1 MTSEAVT
8 LTPGSI
14 SLPALE
20 ALYRDSPAAVL
31 DRACRADMARAAAVV
46 ERAAAG
52 DAAVYGVNTGFG
64 KLASTRISPEET
76 ARLQRNLILSHN
88 AGVGPDL
95 PERIV
100 RLMMALKLLS
110 LGRGASG
117 VQWAI
122 VETLERMLAA
132 GVTPAVPAQGSV
144 GASGDLAPLA
154 HLTAVVIGEGRADYR
169 GERLPGG
176 AALQAA
182 GIEPVALRAK
192 EGLAMIN
199 GTQCSTALALA
210 GLFEAKRLLRAALVT
225 GALSVDA
232 TLGSDTPFDP
242 AINAL
247 RGHPGQIDVA
257 AALRSLLA
265 GSEIRASHIDCSRV
279 QDPYSVRCQP
289 QVMGACLTLLRQ
301 AGSVLAIE
309 AAAATDN
316 PLVLAERGE
325 ILSGGNFHAEPVAFA
340 ADQIA
345 LAVSEIGALTERR
358 IALLV
363 DPAMSELPAFLTPGP
378 RRQQRLHGGRNHRRR
393 AGRREQAARGAG
405 QHRQP
410 DHLRQPGRPCLH
422 GDPRRAPARRDER
435 QSGQDRRYRM
445 ARRRP
450 GHRLPRAAED
460 ERPPRPNAVA
470 RLRSVVP
477 PLEEDRYMAPDIEA
491 AVDLARAGALVEAV
505 GPEGMPG
512 W

>member
-1 MTSEAVT
+1 MPEPVT

-14 SLPALE
+14 TLPALE
-20 ALYRDSPAAVL
+20 ALYRESPPVVL
-31 DRACRADMARAAAVV
+31 DRACRADMARAEAVV

-52 DAAVYGVNTGFG
+52 DEAVYGVNTGFG
-64 KLASTRISPEET
+64 KLASTRISPAET

-100 RLMMALKLLS
+100 RLMMTLKLLG

-154 HLTAVVIGEGRADYR
+154 HLTAVMIGEGRADYR

-210 GLFEAKRLLRAALVT
+210 GLFDAKRLLRAALVT

-257 AALRSLLA
+257 AALRALLA
-265 GSEIRASHIDCSRV
+265 GSEIRASHVDCSRV

-316 PLVLAERGE
+316 PLVLPERGE

-345 LAVSEIGALTERR
+345 LAISETGALAERR

-363 DPAMSELPAFLTPGP
+363 DPSMSELPAFLSPEPGVNSGFMAAEITAAALAAENKQRAAP
-378 RRQQRLHGGRNHRRR
+378 ASIDSLTTCANQEDHVSMATHGARRLAEMNDNL
-393 AGRREQAARGAG
+393 AKIVAVEWLAAAQGIG
-405 QHRQP
+405 F
-410 DHLRQPGRPCLH
+410 
-422 GDPRRAPARRDER
+422 RAPLKT
-435 QSGQDRRYRM
+435 SV
-445 ARRRP
+445 
-450 GHRLPRAAED
+450 RLAE
-460 ERPPRPNAVA
+460 ALA
-470 RLRSVVP
+470 RLRAVVP

>member
-1 MTSEAVT
+1 MPEPVT

-14 SLPALE
+14 TLPALE
-20 ALYRDSPAAVL
+20 ALYRESPPVLL
-31 DRACRADMARAAAVV
+31 DRACRADMARAEAVV
-46 ERAAAG
+46 ARAAAG

-64 KLASTRISPEET
+64 KLASTRISPEQT
-76 ARLQRNLILSHN
+76 AQLQRNLILSHN

-100 RLMMALKLLS
+100 RLTMTLKLLS

-154 HLTAVVIGEGRADYR
+154 HLTAVLIGEGRAHYG
-169 GERLPGG
+169 GERLPG
-176 AALQAA
+176 AAAMQAA
-182 GIEPVALRAK
+182 GIEPVVLRAK

-210 GLFEAKRLLRAALVT
+210 GLFDAKRLLRAALVT

-242 AINAL
+242 EINAL
-247 RGHPGQIDVA
+247 RGHPAQIDVA
-257 AALRSLLA
+257 AALRTLLA
-265 GSEIRASHIDCSRV
+265 GSEIRASHVDCTRV

-316 PLVLAERGE
+316 PLVLPERGE

-345 LAVSEIGALTERR
+345 LAVSEIGALAERR

-363 DPAMSELPAFLTPGP
+363 DPSMSELPAFLTPDPGVNSGFMAAEITAAALAAENK
-378 RRQQRLHGGRNHRRR
+378 QRAAPASIDSLTTCANQEDHVSMATH
-393 AGRREQAARGAG
+393 AARRLTEMNDNLAKIVAIEWLAAAQGVG
-405 QHRQP
+405 F
-410 DHLRQPGRPCLH
+410 
-422 GDPRRAPARRDER
+422 RAPLKTSARLA
-435 QSGQDRRYRM
+435 S
-445 ARRRP
+445 
-450 GHRLPRAAED
+450 
-460 ERPPRPNAVA
+460 AVA
-470 RLRSVVP
+470 RLRAVVP

-491 AVDLARAGALVEAV
+491 AVDLVHHGALVEAV

>member
-1 MTSEAVT
+1 MPEPVT

-14 SLPALE
+14 TLPALE
-20 ALYRDSPAAVL
+20 ALYRESPPVLL
-31 DRACRADMARAAAVV
+31 DRACRADMARAEAVV
-46 ERAAAG
+46 ARAAAG

-64 KLASTRISPEET
+64 KLASSRISPEQT
-76 ARLQRNLILSHN
+76 AQLQRNLILSHN

-100 RLMMALKLLS
+100 RLTMTLKLLS

-154 HLTAVVIGEGRADYR
+154 HLTAVLIGEGRAHYG
-169 GERLPGG
+169 GERLPG
-176 AALQAA
+176 AAAMQAA
-182 GIEPVALRAK
+182 GIEPVVLRAK

-210 GLFEAKRLLRAALVT
+210 GLFDAKRLLRAALVT

-232 TLGSDTPFDP
+232 ILGSDTPFDP
-242 AINAL
+242 EINAL
-247 RGHPGQIDVA
+247 RGHPAQIDVA
-257 AALRSLLA
+257 AALRALLA
-265 GSEIRASHIDCSRV
+265 GSEIRASHVDCTRV

-309 AAAATDN
+309 AVAATDN
-316 PLVLAERGE
+316 PLVLTERGE

-345 LAVSEIGALTERR
+345 LAVSEIGALAERR

-363 DPAMSELPAFLTPGP
+363 DPSMSELPAFLTPDPGVNSGFMAAEITAAALAAENK
-378 RRQQRLHGGRNHRRR
+378 QRAAPASIDSLTTCANQEDHVSMATH
-393 AGRREQAARGAG
+393 AARRLTEMNDNLAKIVAIEWLAAAQGVG
-405 QHRQP
+405 F
-410 DHLRQPGRPCLH
+410 
-422 GDPRRAPARRDER
+422 RAPLKTSAHLA
-435 QSGQDRRYRM
+435 S
-445 ARRRP
+445 
-450 GHRLPRAAED
+450 
-460 ERPPRPNAVA
+460 AVA
-470 RLRSVVP
+470 RLRAVVP

-491 AVDLARAGALVEAV
+491 AVDLVHHGALVEAV

>member
-1 MTSEAVT
+1 MTSEPVT

-95 PERIV
+95 PERIA

-210 GLFEAKRLLRAALVT
+210 GLFDAKRLLRAALVT

-257 AALRSLLA
+257 AALRALLA

-363 DPAMSELPAFLTPGP
+363 DPAMSELPAFLTPEPGVNSGFMAAEITAAALAAENK
-378 RRQQRLHGGRNHRRR
+378 QR
-393 AGRREQAARGAG
+393 A
-405 QHRQP
+405 
-410 DHLRQPGRPCLH
+410 
-422 GDPRRAPARRDER
+422 APASIDSLTTCANQEDHV
-435 QSGQDRRYRM
+435 SMATHG
-445 ARRRP
+445 ARRLAEMNDNLAKIVAIEWLAAAQGIGFREP
-450 GHRLPRAAED
+450 LKTSARLG
-460 ERPPRPNAVA
+460 NAIA

>member
-8 LTPGSI
+8 LTPGST

-20 ALYRDSPAAVL
+20 ALYRGSPPVVL
-31 DRACRADMARAAAVV
+31 DRDCRAEVERAAAVV
-46 ERAAAG
+46 EQAARG
-52 DAAVYGVNTGFG
+52 DEAVYGVNTGFG
-64 KLASTRISPEET
+64 KLASTRISPEQT

-95 PERIV
+95 PDRIV

-122 VETLERMLAA
+122 IETLERMLAA
-132 GVTPAVPAQGSV
+132 GVTPSVPAQGSV

-154 HLTAVVIGEGRADYR
+154 HLTAVLIGEGRASYR
-169 GERLPGG
+169 GQRLPGG
-176 AALQAA
+176 AAMEAA
-182 GIEPVALRAK
+182 AIEPVVLRAK

-210 GLFEAKRLLRAALVT
+210 GLFDAKRLLRAALVT

-232 TLGSDTPFDP
+232 TLGSDTAFDP

-257 AALRSLLA
+257 AALRALLA
-265 GSEIRASHIDCSRV
+265 GSEIRASHIDCTRV

-316 PLVLAERGE
+316 PLVLTERGE

-363 DPAMSELPAFLTPGP
+363 DPAMSELPAFLTPEPGVNSGFMAAEITAAALAAENKQRAAP
-378 RRQQRLHGGRNHRRR
+378 ASIDSLTTCANQEDHVSMATHGARRLAEMNDNL
-393 AGRREQAARGAG
+393 AKIVAIEWLAAAQGVG
-405 QHRQP
+405 F
-410 DHLRQPGRPCLH
+410 
-422 GDPRRAPARRDER
+422 RAPLKTSARLG
-435 QSGQDRRYRM
+435 S
-445 ARRRP
+445 
-450 GHRLPRAAED
+450 
-460 ERPPRPNAVA
+460 AVA
-470 RLRSVVP
+470 RLRAVVP

-505 GPEGMPG
+505 GPDGMPG

>member
-1 MTSEAVT
+1 MPEPVT

-14 SLPALE
+14 TLPALE
-20 ALYRDSPAAVL
+20 ALYRESPPVLL
-31 DRACRADMARAAAVV
+31 DRACRADMARAEAVV
-46 ERAAAG
+46 ARAARG
-52 DAAVYGVNTGFG
+52 DEAVYGVNTGFG
-64 KLASTRISPEET
+64 KLASTRISPEQT
-76 ARLQRNLILSHN
+76 AQLQRNLILSHN
-88 AGVGPDL
+88 AGVGLDL

-100 RLMMALKLLS
+100 RLTMTLKLLS

-122 VETLERMLAA
+122 VETLERMLAT

-154 HLTAVVIGEGRADYR
+154 HLTAVLIGEGRAGYR

-176 AALQAA
+176 AAMQAA
-182 GIEPVALRAK
+182 GIEPVVLRAK

-210 GLFEAKRLLRAALVT
+210 GLFDAKRLLRAALVT

-242 AINAL
+242 EINAL
-247 RGHPGQIDVA
+247 RGHPAQIDVA
-257 AALRSLLA
+257 AALRTLLA
-265 GSEIRASHIDCSRV
+265 GSEIRASHVDCTRV

-316 PLVLAERGE
+316 PLVLPERGE

-345 LAVSEIGALTERR
+345 LAVSEIGALAERR

-363 DPAMSELPAFLTPGP
+363 DPSMSELPAFLTPDPGVNSGFMAAEITAAALAAENK
-378 RRQQRLHGGRNHRRR
+378 QR
-393 AGRREQAARGAG
+393 A
-405 QHRQP
+405 
-410 DHLRQPGRPCLH
+410 
-422 GDPRRAPARRDER
+422 APASIDSLTTCANQEDHV
-435 QSGQDRRYRM
+435 SMATHG
-445 ARRRP
+445 ARRLAEMNDNLAKIVAIEWLAAAQGIGFREP
-450 GHRLPRAAED
+450 LKTSARLAS
-460 ERPPRPNAVA
+460 AVA
-470 RLRSVVP
+470 RLRAVVP

-505 GPEGMPG
+505 GPDGMPG

>member
-8 LTPGSI
+8 LTPGST

-20 ALYRDSPAAVL
+20 ALYRESPPVVL
-31 DRACRADMARAAAVV
+31 DRACRVDMARAEAVV
-46 ERAAAG
+46 EQAAAG

-100 RLMMALKLLS
+100 RLMMVLKLLS

-122 VETLERMLAA
+122 VEALERMLAA
-132 GVTPAVPAQGSV
+132 GVTPSVPAQGSV

-154 HLTAVVIGEGRADYR
+154 HLTAVVIGEGRASYR

-210 GLFEAKRLLRAALVT
+210 GLFDAKRLLRAALVT

-257 AALRSLLA
+257 AALRALLA
-265 GSEIRASHIDCSRV
+265 GSEIRASHIDCTRV

-363 DPAMSELPAFLTPGP
+363 DPAMSELPAFLTPEPGVNSGFMAAEITAAALAAENKQRATP
-378 RRQQRLHGGRNHRRR
+378 ASIDSLTTCANQEDHVSMATHGARRLAEMNDNL
-393 AGRREQAARGAG
+393 AKIVAIEWLAATQGIG
-405 QHRQP
+405 F
-410 DHLRQPGRPCLH
+410 
-422 GDPRRAPARRDER
+422 RAPLKT
-435 QSGQDRRYRM
+435 SV
-445 ARRRP
+445 
-450 GHRLPRAAED
+450 RLGSAI
-460 ERPPRPNAVA
+460 A
-470 RLRSVVP
+470 RLRAVVP

>member
-1 MTSEAVT
+1 MTEPVT
-8 LTPGSI
+8 LTPGPTG
-14 SLPALE
+14 LPVLE
-20 ALYRDSPAAVL
+20 RLYRDSPPVVL
-31 DRACRADMARAAAVV
+31 DRSCRAEVERAAAVV

-64 KLASTRISPEET
+64 KLAGTRISPEQT

-95 PERIV
+95 PEPVV
-100 RLMMALKLLS
+100 RLMMCLKLLS

-132 GVTPAVPAQGSV
+132 GLTPAVPAQGSV

-154 HLTAVVIGEGRADYR
+154 HLTAVMIGEGMAAWR
-169 GERLPGG
+169 GERLAGG
-176 AALQAA
+176 AAMQLA
-182 GIEPVALRAK
+182 GIEPVVLGAK

-210 GLFEAKRLLRAALVT
+210 GLFDAKRLLRAALVT

-242 AINAL
+242 AVSAL
-247 RGHPGQIDVA
+247 RGHQAQIDVA
-257 AALRSLLA
+257 AALRALLA
-265 GSEIRASHIDCSRV
+265 GSEIRASHVDCTRV

-316 PLVLAERGE
+316 PLVLTERGE

-358 IALLV
+358 LALLV
-363 DPAMSELPAFLTPGP
+363 DPAMSELPAFLTPEPGINSGFMAAEITAAALAAEN
-378 RRQQRLHGGRNHRRR
+378 RQR
-393 AGRREQAARGAG
+393 A
-405 QHRQP
+405 
-410 DHLRQPGRPCLH
+410 
-422 GDPRRAPARRDER
+422 APASIDSLTTCANQEDHV
-435 QSGQDRRYRM
+435 SMATHG
-445 ARRRP
+445 ARRLGEMNDNLAKIVAIEWLAAAQGIRFREP
-450 GHRLPRAAED
+450 LNTSPRLARAID
-460 ERPPRPNAVA
+460 
-470 RLRSVVP
+470 RLRAVVP

-491 AVDLARAGALVEAV
+491 AVGLVRAGALVEAA
-505 GPEGMPG
+505 GPDGMPG
-512 W
+512 WQ

>member
-1 MTSEAVT
+1 MPEPVT
-8 LTPGSI
+8 LAPGSI
-14 SLPALE
+14 ALPALE
-20 ALYRDSPAAVL
+20 ALYRENPPVLL
-31 DRACRADMARAAAVV
+31 DRACRADMAQAESVV
-46 ERAAAG
+46 ARAAAG
-52 DAAVYGVNTGFG
+52 GAAVYGVNTGFG
-64 KLASTRISPEET
+64 KLASTRISPEQT
-76 ARLQRNLILSHN
+76 AQLQRNLILSHN

-100 RLMMALKLLS
+100 RLMMTLKLLS

-122 VETLERMLAA
+122 VETLERMLEA

-154 HLTAVVIGEGRADYR
+154 HLTAVLIGEGRADYR

-182 GIEPVALRAK
+182 GIAPVALRAK

-210 GLFEAKRLLRAALVT
+210 GLFDAKRLLRAALVT

-247 RGHPGQIDVA
+247 RGHPAQIDVA
-257 AALRSLLA
+257 AALRALLA
-265 GSEIRASHIDCSRV
+265 GSEIRASHIDCTRV

-316 PLVLAERGE
+316 PLVLTERGE

-363 DPAMSELPAFLTPGP
+363 DPSMSELPAFLTPDPGVNSGFMAAEITAAALAAENKQRAAP
-378 RRQQRLHGGRNHRRR
+378 ASIDSLTTCANQEDHVSMATHGARRLAEMNDNLSKIV
-393 AGRREQAARGAG
+393 AIEWLAAAQGIG
-405 QHRQP
+405 FRQP
-410 DHLRQPGRPCLH
+410 LKT
-422 GDPRRAPARRDER
+422 
-435 QSGQDRRYRM
+435 S
-445 ARRRP
+445 
-450 GHRLPRAAED
+450 
-460 ERPPRPNAVA
+460 A
-470 RLRSVVP
+470 RLAEAVGRLRAVVP

>member
-1 MTSEAVT
+1 MPEPVT
-8 LTPGSI
+8 LTPGPI
-14 SLPALE
+14 ALPVLE
-20 ALYRDSPAAVL
+20 RLYRDSPPAAL
-31 DRACRADMARAAAVV
+31 NRACRADVERAAAVV
-46 ERAAAG
+46 EEAAVG
-52 DAAVYGVNTGFG
+52 DAAIYGVNTGFG

-95 PERIV
+95 PDRIV
-100 RLMMALKLLS
+100 RLMMTLKLLS

-132 GVTPAVPAQGSV
+132 GVTPSVPAQGSV

-154 HLTAVVIGEGRADYR
+154 HLTAVMIGEGRAHYR
-169 GERLPGG
+169 GERMPGG
-176 AALQAA
+176 AAMQAA
-182 GIEPVALRAK
+182 GIEPVALGAK

-210 GLFEAKRLLRAALVT
+210 GLFDAKRLLRAALVT

-232 TLGSDTPFDP
+232 ILGSDTPFDP

-257 AALRSLLA
+257 AALRALLA
-265 GSEIRASHIDCSRV
+265 GSEIRASHVDCSRV

-316 PLVLAERGE
+316 PLVLPERGE

-345 LAVSEIGALTERR
+345 LAVSEIGALAERR

-363 DPAMSELPAFLTPGP
+363 DPAMSELPAFLTPDPGVNSGFMAAEITAAALAAENKQRAAP
-378 RRQQRLHGGRNHRRR
+378 ASIDSLTTCANQEDHVSMATHGARRLAEMNDNL
-393 AGRREQAARGAG
+393 AKIVAIEWLAAAQGIG
-405 QHRQP
+405 F
-410 DHLRQPGRPCLH
+410 
-422 GDPRRAPARRDER
+422 RAPLKT
-435 QSGQDRRYRM
+435 S
-445 ARRRP
+445 
-450 GHRLPRAAED
+450 
-460 ERPPRPNAVA
+460 A
-470 RLRSVVP
+470 RLAEAVGRLRAVVP

-491 AVDLARAGALVEAV
+491 AVGLARAGALVEAV
-505 GPEGMPG
+505 GPDGMPG

>member
-1 MTSEAVT
+1 MPEPVT

-14 SLPALE
+14 TLPALE
-20 ALYRDSPAAVL
+20 ALYRESPPVLL
-31 DRACRADMARAAAVV
+31 DRACRADMARAEAVV
-46 ERAAAG
+46 ARAAQG
-52 DAAVYGVNTGFG
+52 DEAVYGVNTGFG
-64 KLASTRISPEET
+64 KLASTRISPEQT
-76 ARLQRNLILSHN
+76 TQLQRNLILSHN

-100 RLMMALKLLS
+100 RLTMTLKLLS

-154 HLTAVVIGEGRADYR
+154 HLTAVLIGEGRTHYR

-176 AALQAA
+176 AAMQAA
-182 GIEPVALRAK
+182 GIEPVVLRAK

-210 GLFEAKRLLRAALVT
+210 GLFDAKRLLRAALVT

-232 TLGSDTPFDP
+232 ILGSDTPFGP
-242 AINAL
+242 EINAL
-247 RGHPGQIDVA
+247 RGHPAQIDVA
-257 AALRSLLA
+257 AALRTLLA
-265 GSEIRASHIDCSRV
+265 GSEIRASHVDCTRV

-316 PLVLAERGE
+316 PLVLPERGE

-345 LAVSEIGALTERR
+345 LAVSEIGALAERR

-363 DPAMSELPAFLTPGP
+363 DPSMSELPAFLTPDPGVNSGFMAAEITAAALAAENK
-378 RRQQRLHGGRNHRRR
+378 QRAAPASIDSLTTCANQEDHVSMATH
-393 AGRREQAARGAG
+393 AARRLAEMNDNLGKILAIEWLAAAQG
-405 QHRQP
+405 I
-410 DHLRQPGRPCLH
+410 GF
-422 GDPRRAPARRDER
+422 RAPLKTSARLA
-435 QSGQDRRYRM
+435 S
-445 ARRRP
+445 
-450 GHRLPRAAED
+450 
-460 ERPPRPNAVA
+460 AVA
-470 RLRSVVP
+470 RLRAVVP

-505 GPEGMPG
+505 GPDGMPG

>member
-1 MTSEAVT
+1 MPEPVT

-14 SLPALE
+14 TLPALE
-20 ALYRDSPAAVL
+20 ALYRESPPVLL
-31 DRACRADMARAAAVV
+31 DRACRADMARAEAVV
-46 ERAAAG
+46 ARAAQG
-52 DAAVYGVNTGFG
+52 DEAVYGVNTGFG
-64 KLASTRISPEET
+64 KLACTRISPEQT
-76 ARLQRNLILSHN
+76 TQLQRNLILSHN

-100 RLMMALKLLS
+100 RLTMTLKLLS

-154 HLTAVVIGEGRADYR
+154 HLTAVLIGEGRAHYR

-176 AALQAA
+176 AAMQAA
-182 GIEPVALRAK
+182 GIEPVVLRAK

-210 GLFEAKRLLRAALVT
+210 GLFDAKRLLRAALVT

-232 TLGSDTPFDP
+232 ILGSDTPFGP
-242 AINAL
+242 EINAL
-247 RGHPGQIDVA
+247 RGHPAQIDVA
-257 AALRSLLA
+257 AALRTLLA
-265 GSEIRASHIDCSRV
+265 GSEIRASHVDCTRV

-316 PLVLAERGE
+316 PLVLPERGE

-345 LAVSEIGALTERR
+345 LAISETGALAERR

-363 DPAMSELPAFLTPGP
+363 DPSMSELPAFLTPDPGVNSGFMAAEITAAALAAENK
-378 RRQQRLHGGRNHRRR
+378 QRAAPASIDSLTTCANQEDHVSMATH
-393 AGRREQAARGAG
+393 AARRLTEMNDNLAKIVAIEWLAAAQGVG
-405 QHRQP
+405 F
-410 DHLRQPGRPCLH
+410 
-422 GDPRRAPARRDER
+422 RAPLKTSAHLA
-435 QSGQDRRYRM
+435 S
-445 ARRRP
+445 
-450 GHRLPRAAED
+450 
-460 ERPPRPNAVA
+460 AVA
-470 RLRSVVP
+470 RLRAVVP

-491 AVDLARAGALVEAV
+491 AVDLVHHGALVEAV

>member
-1 MTSEAVT
+1 
-8 LTPGSI
+8 
-14 SLPALE
+14 
-20 ALYRDSPAAVL
+20 
-31 DRACRADMARAAAVV
+31 MARAEAVV
-46 ERAAAG
+46 ARAAAG

-64 KLASTRISPEET
+64 KLASTRISPEQT
-76 ARLQRNLILSHN
+76 AQLQRNLILSHN

-100 RLMMALKLLS
+100 RLTMTLKLLS

-154 HLTAVVIGEGRADYR
+154 HLTAVLIGEGRADYR

-176 AALQAA
+176 AAMQAA
-182 GIEPVALRAK
+182 GIEPVVLRAK

-210 GLFEAKRLLRAALVT
+210 GLFDAKRLLRAALVT

-232 TLGSDTPFDP
+232 TLGSDTPFDSE
-242 AINAL
+242 INAL
-247 RGHPGQIDVA
+247 RGHPAQIDVA
-257 AALRSLLA
+257 AALRALLA
-265 GSEIRASHIDCSRV
+265 GSEIRASHVDCTRV

-309 AAAATDN
+309 AVAATDN
-316 PLVLAERGE
+316 PLVLTERGE

-345 LAVSEIGALTERR
+345 LAISEIGALAERR

-363 DPAMSELPAFLTPGP
+363 DPSMSELPAFLTPDPGVNSGFMAAEITAAALAAENK
-378 RRQQRLHGGRNHRRR
+378 QRAAPASIDSLTTCANQEDHVSMATH
-393 AGRREQAARGAG
+393 AARRLTEMNDNLAKIVAIEWLAAAQGVG
-405 QHRQP
+405 F
-410 DHLRQPGRPCLH
+410 
-422 GDPRRAPARRDER
+422 RAPLKTSARLA
-435 QSGQDRRYRM
+435 S
-445 ARRRP
+445 
-450 GHRLPRAAED
+450 
-460 ERPPRPNAVA
+460 AVA
-470 RLRSVVP
+470 RLRAVVP

-491 AVDLARAGALVEAV
+491 AVDLVHHGALVEAV

>member
-8 LTPGSI
+8 LTPGST

-20 ALYRDSPAAVL
+20 ALYRDSPPVVL
-31 DRACRADMARAAAVV
+31 DRACRADMARAEAVV
-46 ERAAAG
+46 ERAARG
-52 DAAVYGVNTGFG
+52 DEAVYGVNTGFG

-122 VETLERMLAA
+122 VEALERMLAA
-132 GVTPAVPAQGSV
+132 GVTPSVPAQGSV

-154 HLTAVVIGEGRADYR
+154 HLTAVVIGEGRAHYR

-210 GLFEAKRLLRAALVT
+210 GLFDAKRLLRAALVT

-257 AALRSLLA
+257 AALRALLA

-301 AGSVLAIE
+301 AGAVLAIE

-363 DPAMSELPAFLTPGP
+363 DPAMSELPAFLTPEPGVNSGFMAAEITAAALAAENKQRAAP
-378 RRQQRLHGGRNHRRR
+378 ASIDSLTTCANQEDHVSMATHGARRLAEMNDNL
-393 AGRREQAARGAG
+393 AKIVAIEWLAAAQGIG
-405 QHRQP
+405 F
-410 DHLRQPGRPCLH
+410 
-422 GDPRRAPARRDER
+422 RAPLKTSARLG
-435 QSGQDRRYRM
+435 S
-445 ARRRP
+445 AI
-450 GHRLPRAAED
+450 
-460 ERPPRPNAVA
+460 A
-470 RLRSVVP
+470 RLRTVVP

-505 GPEGMPG
+505 GPDGMPG

>member
-1 MTSEAVT
+1 
-8 LTPGSI
+8 
-14 SLPALE
+14 
-20 ALYRDSPAAVL
+20 
-31 DRACRADMARAAAVV
+31 
-46 ERAAAG
+46 
-52 DAAVYGVNTGFG
+52 
-64 KLASTRISPEET
+64 
-76 ARLQRNLILSHN
+76 
-88 AGVGPDL
+88 
-95 PERIV
+95 
-100 RLMMALKLLS
+100 MMALKLLS

-132 GVTPAVPAQGSV
+132 GVTPSVPAQGSV

-154 HLTAVVIGEGRADYR
+154 HLTAVMIGEGRADYR

-210 GLFEAKRLLRAALVT
+210 GLFDAKRLLRAALVT

-257 AALRSLLA
+257 AALRALLA

-301 AGSVLAIE
+301 AGAVLAIE

-363 DPAMSELPAFLTPGP
+363 DPAMSELPAFLTPEPGVNSGFMAAEITAAALAAENKQRAAP
-378 RRQQRLHGGRNHRRR
+378 ASIDSLTTCANQEDHVSMATHGARRLAEMNDNL
-393 AGRREQAARGAG
+393 AKIVAIEWLAAAQGIG
-405 QHRQP
+405 F
-410 DHLRQPGRPCLH
+410 
-422 GDPRRAPARRDER
+422 RAPLKTSARLG
-435 QSGQDRRYRM
+435 S
-445 ARRRP
+445 AI
-450 GHRLPRAAED
+450 
-460 ERPPRPNAVA
+460 A
-470 RLRSVVP
+470 RLRTVVP

-505 GPEGMPG
+505 GPDGMPG

>member
-1 MTSEAVT
+1 MPEPVT

-14 SLPALE
+14 TLPALE
-20 ALYRDSPAAVL
+20 ALYRESPPVLL
-31 DRACRADMARAAAVV
+31 DRACRADMARAEAVV
-46 ERAAAG
+46 ARAAQG
-52 DAAVYGVNTGFG
+52 DEAVYGVNTGFG
-64 KLASTRISPEET
+64 KLASTRISPEQT
-76 ARLQRNLILSHN
+76 TQLQRNLILSHN

-100 RLMMALKLLS
+100 RLTMTLKLLS

-154 HLTAVVIGEGRADYR
+154 HLTAVLIGEGRAHYR

-176 AALQAA
+176 AAMQAA
-182 GIEPVALRAK
+182 GIEPVVLRAK

-210 GLFEAKRLLRAALVT
+210 GLFDAKRLLRAALVT

-232 TLGSDTPFDP
+232 ILGSDTPFDP
-242 AINAL
+242 EINAL
-247 RGHPGQIDVA
+247 RGHPAQIDVA
-257 AALRSLLA
+257 AALRTLLA
-265 GSEIRASHIDCSRV
+265 GSEIRASHVDCTRV

-316 PLVLAERGE
+316 PLVLPERGE

-345 LAVSEIGALTERR
+345 LAVSEIGALAERR

-363 DPAMSELPAFLTPGP
+363 DPSMSELPAFLTPDPGVNSGFMAAEITAAALAAENK
-378 RRQQRLHGGRNHRRR
+378 QRAAPASIDSLTTCANQEDHVSMATH
-393 AGRREQAARGAG
+393 AARRLTEMNDNLAKIVAIEWLAAAQGVG
-405 QHRQP
+405 F
-410 DHLRQPGRPCLH
+410 
-422 GDPRRAPARRDER
+422 RAPLKTSARLA
-435 QSGQDRRYRM
+435 S
-445 ARRRP
+445 
-450 GHRLPRAAED
+450 
-460 ERPPRPNAVA
+460 AVA
-470 RLRSVVP
+470 RLRAVVP

-491 AVDLARAGALVEAV
+491 AVDLVHHGALVEAV

>member
-1 MTSEAVT
+1 MPEPVT

-14 SLPALE
+14 VLPALE
-20 ALYRDSPAAVL
+20 ALYRESPPVLL
-31 DRACRADMARAAAVV
+31 DRACRADMARAEAVV
-46 ERAAAG
+46 ARAAAG

-64 KLASTRISPEET
+64 KLASTRISPEQT
-76 ARLQRNLILSHN
+76 AQLQRNLILSHN

-100 RLMMALKLLS
+100 RLTMTLKLLS

-154 HLTAVVIGEGRADYR
+154 HLTAVLIGEGRADYR

-176 AALQAA
+176 AAMQAA
-182 GIEPVALRAK
+182 GIEPVVLRAK

-210 GLFEAKRLLRAALVT
+210 GLFDAKRLLRAALVT

-242 AINAL
+242 EINAL
-247 RGHPGQIDVA
+247 RGHPAQIDVA
-257 AALRSLLA
+257 AALRTLLA
-265 GSEIRASHIDCSRV
+265 GSEIRASHVDCTRV

-316 PLVLAERGE
+316 PLVLPERGE

-345 LAVSEIGALTERR
+345 LAVSEIGALAERR

-363 DPAMSELPAFLTPGP
+363 DPSMSELPAFLTPDPGVNSGFMAAEITAAALAAENK
-378 RRQQRLHGGRNHRRR
+378 QRAAPASIDSLTTCANQEDHVSMATH
-393 AGRREQAARGAG
+393 AARRLTEMNDNLAKIVAIEWLAAAQGVG
-405 QHRQP
+405 F
-410 DHLRQPGRPCLH
+410 
-422 GDPRRAPARRDER
+422 RAPLKTSAHLA
-435 QSGQDRRYRM
+435 S
-445 ARRRP
+445 
-450 GHRLPRAAED
+450 
-460 ERPPRPNAVA
+460 AVA
-470 RLRSVVP
+470 RLRAVVP

-491 AVDLARAGALVEAV
+491 AVDLVHHGALVEAV

>member
-1 MTSEAVT
+1 MPEPVT

-14 SLPALE
+14 TLPALE
-20 ALYRDSPAAVL
+20 ALYRESPPVLL
-31 DRACRADMARAAAVV
+31 DRACRADMARAEAVV
-46 ERAAAG
+46 ARAAQG
-52 DAAVYGVNTGFG
+52 DEAVYGVNTGFG
-64 KLASTRISPEET
+64 KLASTRISPEQT
-76 ARLQRNLILSHN
+76 TQLQRNLILSHN

-100 RLMMALKLLS
+100 RLTMTLKLLS

-154 HLTAVVIGEGRADYR
+154 HLTAVLIGEGRAHYR

-176 AALQAA
+176 AAMQAA
-182 GIEPVALRAK
+182 GIEPVVLRAK

-210 GLFEAKRLLRAALVT
+210 GLFDAKRLLRAALVT

-232 TLGSDTPFDP
+232 ILGSDTPFGP
-242 AINAL
+242 EINAL
-247 RGHPGQIDVA
+247 RGHPAQIDVA
-257 AALRSLLA
+257 AALRTLLA
-265 GSEIRASHIDCSRV
+265 GSEIRASHVDCTRV

-316 PLVLAERGE
+316 PLVLPERGE

-345 LAVSEIGALTERR
+345 LAISETGALAERR

-363 DPAMSELPAFLTPGP
+363 DPSMSELPAFLTPDPGVNSGFMAAEITAAALAAENK
-378 RRQQRLHGGRNHRRR
+378 QRAAPASIDSLTTCANQEDHVSMATH
-393 AGRREQAARGAG
+393 AARRLTEMNDNLAKIVAIEWLAAAQGVG
-405 QHRQP
+405 F
-410 DHLRQPGRPCLH
+410 
-422 GDPRRAPARRDER
+422 RAPLKTSAHLA
-435 QSGQDRRYRM
+435 S
-445 ARRRP
+445 
-450 GHRLPRAAED
+450 
-460 ERPPRPNAVA
+460 AVA
-470 RLRSVVP
+470 RLRAVVP

-491 AVDLARAGALVEAV
+491 AVDLVHHGALVEAV

>member
-1 MTSEAVT
+1 MPEPVT

-14 SLPALE
+14 TLPALE
-20 ALYRDSPAAVL
+20 ALYRESPPVLL
-31 DRACRADMARAAAVV
+31 DRACRADMARAEAVV
-46 ERAAAG
+46 ARAAAG

-64 KLASTRISPEET
+64 KLASTRISPEQT
-76 ARLQRNLILSHN
+76 AQLQRNLILSHN

-100 RLMMALKLLS
+100 RLTMTLKLLS

-154 HLTAVVIGEGRADYR
+154 HLTAVLIGEGRAHYG
-169 GERLPGG
+169 GERLPG
-176 AALQAA
+176 AAAMQAA
-182 GIEPVALRAK
+182 GIEPVVLRAK

-210 GLFEAKRLLRAALVT
+210 GLFDAKRLLRAALVT

-232 TLGSDTPFDP
+232 ILGSDTPFDP
-242 AINAL
+242 EINAL
-247 RGHPGQIDVA
+247 RGHPAQIDVA
-257 AALRSLLA
+257 AALRTLLA
-265 GSEIRASHIDCSRV
+265 GSEIRASHVDCTRV

-309 AAAATDN
+309 AVAATDN
-316 PLVLAERGE
+316 PLVLTERGE

-345 LAVSEIGALTERR
+345 LAVSEIGALAERR

-363 DPAMSELPAFLTPGP
+363 DPSMSELPAFLTPDPGVNSGFMAAEITAAALAAENK
-378 RRQQRLHGGRNHRRR
+378 QRAAPASIDSLTTCANQEDHVSMATH
-393 AGRREQAARGAG
+393 AARRLTEMNDNLAKIVAIEWLAAAQGVG
-405 QHRQP
+405 F
-410 DHLRQPGRPCLH
+410 
-422 GDPRRAPARRDER
+422 RAPLKTSARLA
-435 QSGQDRRYRM
+435 S
-445 ARRRP
+445 
-450 GHRLPRAAED
+450 
-460 ERPPRPNAVA
+460 AVA
-470 RLRSVVP
+470 RLRAVVP

-491 AVDLARAGALVEAV
+491 AVDLVHHGALVEAV

>member
-1 MTSEAVT
+1 MPEPVT
-8 LTPGSI
+8 LSPGTI
-14 SLPALE
+14 TLPALE
-20 ALYRDSPAAVL
+20 ALYRESPPVLL
-31 DRACRADMARAAAVV
+31 DRACRADMARAEAVV
-46 ERAAAG
+46 ARAARG
-52 DAAVYGVNTGFG
+52 DEAVYGVNTGFG
-64 KLASTRISPEET
+64 KLASTRISPEQT
-76 ARLQRNLILSHN
+76 VQLQRNLILSHN

-100 RLMMALKLLS
+100 RLTMTLKLLS

-117 VQWAI
+117 VHWAI

-154 HLTAVVIGEGRADYR
+154 HLTAVLIGEGRAHYR
-169 GERLPGG
+169 GERLSGG
-176 AALQAA
+176 AAMQAA
-182 GIEPVALRAK
+182 GIEPIVLRAK

-210 GLFEAKRLLRAALVT
+210 GLFDAKRLLRAALVT

-232 TLGSDTPFDP
+232 ILGSDTPFGP
-242 AINAL
+242 EINAL
-247 RGHPGQIDVA
+247 RGHPAQIDVA
-257 AALRSLLA
+257 AALRALLA
-265 GSEIRASHIDCSRV
+265 GSEIRASHVDCTRV

-316 PLVLAERGE
+316 PLVLPERGE

-345 LAVSEIGALTERR
+345 LAISETGALAERR

-363 DPAMSELPAFLTPGP
+363 DPSMSELPAFLTPDPGVNSGFMAAEITAAALAAENK
-378 RRQQRLHGGRNHRRR
+378 QRAAPASIDSLTTCANQEDHVSMATH
-393 AGRREQAARGAG
+393 AARRLTEMNDNLAKIVAIEWLAAAQGIG
-405 QHRQP
+405 FREP
-410 DHLRQPGRPCLH
+410 LKTS
-422 GDPRRAPARRDER
+422 ARLA
-435 QSGQDRRYRM
+435 S
-445 ARRRP
+445 
-450 GHRLPRAAED
+450 
-460 ERPPRPNAVA
+460 AVA
-470 RLRSVVP
+470 RLRAVVP

-491 AVDLARAGALVEAV
+491 AVDLVRAGALVEAV

>member
-20 ALYRDSPAAVL
+20 ALYRDSPPVVL
-31 DRACRADMARAAAVV
+31 DRACRADMARAEAVV
-46 ERAAAG
+46 EQAAAG

-117 VQWAI
+117 AQWAI
-122 VETLERMLAA
+122 VEALERMLAA
-132 GVTPAVPAQGSV
+132 GVTPSVPAQGSV

-154 HLTAVVIGEGRADYR
+154 HLTAVMIGEGRAHYR

-210 GLFEAKRLLRAALVT
+210 GLFDAKRLLRAALVT

-257 AALRSLLA
+257 AALRALLA
-265 GSEIRASHIDCSRV
+265 GSEIRASHIDCTRV

-363 DPAMSELPAFLTPGP
+363 DPAMSELPAFLTPEPGVNSGFMAAEITAAALAAENKQRATP
-378 RRQQRLHGGRNHRRR
+378 ASIDSLTTCANQEDHVSMATHGARRLAEMNDNL
-393 AGRREQAARGAG
+393 AKIVAVEWLAAAQGIG
-405 QHRQP
+405 F
-410 DHLRQPGRPCLH
+410 
-422 GDPRRAPARRDER
+422 RAPLKT
-435 QSGQDRRYRM
+435 SV
-445 ARRRP
+445 
-450 GHRLPRAAED
+450 RLGSAI
-460 ERPPRPNAVA
+460 A
-470 RLRSVVP
+470 RLRAVVP

>member
-1 MTSEAVT
+1 MPEPVT

-14 SLPALE
+14 TLPALE
-20 ALYRDSPAAVL
+20 ALYRESPPVLL
-31 DRACRADMARAAAVV
+31 DRACRADMARAEAIVA
-46 ERAAAG
+46 RAAQG
-52 DAAVYGVNTGFG
+52 DEAVYGVNTGFG
-64 KLASTRISPEET
+64 KLASTRISPEQT
-76 ARLQRNLILSHN
+76 TQLQRNLILSHN

-100 RLMMALKLLS
+100 RLTMTLKLLS

-154 HLTAVVIGEGRADYR
+154 HLTAVLIGEGRAHYR

-176 AALQAA
+176 AAMQAA
-182 GIEPVALRAK
+182 GIEPVVLRAK

-210 GLFEAKRLLRAALVT
+210 GLFDAKRLLRAALVT

-232 TLGSDTPFDP
+232 ILGSDTPFGP
-242 AINAL
+242 EINAL
-247 RGHPGQIDVA
+247 RGHPAQIDVA
-257 AALRSLLA
+257 AALRALLA
-265 GSEIRASHIDCSRV
+265 GSEIRASHVDCTRV

-316 PLVLAERGE
+316 PLVLPERGE

-345 LAVSEIGALTERR
+345 LAISETGALAERR

-363 DPAMSELPAFLTPGP
+363 DPSMSELPAFLTPDPGVNSGFMAAEITAAALAAENK
-378 RRQQRLHGGRNHRRR
+378 QRAAPASIDSLTTCANQEDHVSMATH
-393 AGRREQAARGAG
+393 AARRLTEMNDNLAKIVAIEWLAAAQGIG
-405 QHRQP
+405 FREP
-410 DHLRQPGRPCLH
+410 LKTS
-422 GDPRRAPARRDER
+422 ARLA
-435 QSGQDRRYRM
+435 S
-445 ARRRP
+445 
-450 GHRLPRAAED
+450 
-460 ERPPRPNAVA
+460 AVA
-470 RLRSVVP
+470 RLRAVVP

-491 AVDLARAGALVEAV
+491 AVDLVRAGALVEAV